1 MFIMN
6 IDDEAARQGLV
17 NYLPEMQKFLKLDK
31 ASIEWFEE
39 RRLFRYHFIESLILA
54 QDERWR
60 RA

>member
-1 MFIMN
+1 MMK
-6 IDDEAARQGLV
+6 AARQGLV

-39 RRLFRYHFIESLILA
+39 LRLFRYHFIESLILA